1 MLAKWD
7 MFCQIALECPAFQVC
22 KLGSS
27 GQGSDGLGF
36 GPLWQQLMKMVHR
49 NIQMLVYRFWGAYR
63 NTCEIKL
70 YDIKCASVFQSHS
83 EKQGILL
90 KTKLLGQSKLLDAT
104 WYHPRGPFVK
114 RSPLISRVFQL
125 GEIFIRFA
133 PSPHRRSS
141 FQSHKSMKK
150 SGQNWGERLR
160 TYFCGLLYYDLPW
173 FAKSWFP
180 LIASDTSVRKFPP
193 VTRPHRAPAP
203 LYPAQA

>member
-1 MLAKWD
+1 M
-7 MFCQIALECPAFQVC
+7 
-22 KLGSS
+22 
-27 GQGSDGLGF
+27 
-36 GPLWQQLMKMVHR
+36 R
-49 NIQMLVYRFWGAYR
+49 NKI
-63 NTCEIKL
+63 I
-70 YDIKCASVFQSHS
+70 CASVFQSHS

-133 PSPHRRSS
+133 PRHKRSC
-141 FQSHKSMKK
+141 FQSHKSIKK

-173 FAKSWFP
+173 FATSWFP
-180 LIASDTSVRKFPP
+180 FVASDTSVRKFPP
-193 VTRPHRAPAP
+193 VTRPLKAHQSTP
-203 LYPAQA
+203 LYPCSGLAWLAQQPTGASCAMLEAKSNPMMRERFDDTSDLSGSHCWRIPIPSRSQEQHPWRP